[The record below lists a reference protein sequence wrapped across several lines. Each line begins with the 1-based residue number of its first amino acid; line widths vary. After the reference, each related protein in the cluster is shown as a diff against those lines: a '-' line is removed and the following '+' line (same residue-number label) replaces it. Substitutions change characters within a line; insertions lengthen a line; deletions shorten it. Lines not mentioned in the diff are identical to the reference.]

1 MALPLPPV
9 RYRLQS
15 SSNKQTNEKK
25 PYSVTADTDARRL
38 KATKVIVKVELY
50 TESKGKYRQKA
61 LSYGKGPP
69 KTKVIV
75 NNKCRKCRKYNCQ

>member
-1 MALPLPPV
+1 M
-9 RYRLQS
+9 
-15 SSNKQTNEKK
+15 
-25 PYSVTADTDARRL
+25 
-38 KATKVIVKVELY
+38 IVKVELY

-75 NNKCRKCRKYNCQ
+75 NINVENVENIIVSDGH